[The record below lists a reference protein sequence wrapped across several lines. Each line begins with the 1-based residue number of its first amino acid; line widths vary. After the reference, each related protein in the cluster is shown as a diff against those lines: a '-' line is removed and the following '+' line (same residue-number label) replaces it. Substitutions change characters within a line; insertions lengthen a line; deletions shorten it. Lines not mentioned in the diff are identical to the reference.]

1 MITVDETTASFLG
14 TKVEVKMK
22 KAEAGSWARLNF
34 PCQVANVEKKVE
46 IIEDILDSQV
56 DALDLDD
63 LDVVPRRVVLSNE
76 ASGGR
81 TGQDIV

>member
-1 MITVDETTASFLG
+1 MFTLALKFAHFNLQV
-14 TKVEVKMK
+14 VK
-22 KAEAGSWARLNF
+22 
-34 PCQVANVEKKVE
+34 VEKKVE
-46 IIEDILDSQV
+46 EEETPLDSQV

-63 LDVVPRRVVLSNE
+63 LDVLPRKVVLSNE

>member
-1 MITVDETTASFLG
+1 MITVYETTASFLG

-34 PCQVANVEKKVE
+34 PRQVANVEKKVE

>member
-1 MITVDETTASFLG
+1 M
-14 TKVEVKMK
+14 
-22 KAEAGSWARLNF
+22 
-34 PCQVANVEKKVE
+34 EKKVE
-46 IIEDILDSQV
+46 EETPLDSQV

-63 LDVVPRRVVLSNE
+63 LDVLPRKVVLSNE